1 MTKFGYYLS
10 GVVFSLAFFSVKAFA
25 HGGHDPRLKVAV
37 SETEIRV
44 ETSLDVE
51 AFMAFDTNNDGKL
64 TVTEYE
70 THSKEI
76 AAWVDSNL
84 QLIDENEKPL
94 KAYFADAPIVDR
106 DHLKKKSPIENIK
119 ILRRYKFD
127 ENPGALKL
135 AVMFYDNSP
144 ELLYTRAGSLETLF
158 KFDICV
164 PAISEGKDMTCLSSL

>member
-1 MTKFGYYLS
+1 MTKFGYYL
-10 GVVFSLAFFSVKAFA
+10 GGAVISLALISLEAFA

-70 THSKEI
+70 THSKDI
-76 AAWVDSNL
+76 AVWVDSNL
-84 QLIDENEKPL
+84 QLLDENEKPL

-135 AVMFYDNSP
+135 AVMFYDHSP
-144 ELLYTRAGSLETLF
+144 ELLYTRAGSFETLF
-158 KFDICV
+158 KFELCV
-164 PAISEGKDMTCLSSL
+164 SAELGGKHATCLSDF